1 MPRRPA
7 QFDTLLRIRQVQQD
21 LRAQDFASA
30 QRQVFTA
37 EQQRESLSLERLGLL
52 DEAGRRARN
61 RFDAREVRAFYQH
74 ERHLARL
81 IDDADSE
88 IRRLRAIAEERRV
101 ELEEAMQ
108 RRKMVE
114 KLREHK
120 MNEYLAAIRKDEQKL
135 SDERATGAAAVRRA
149 RGRTRSRART

>member
-7 QFDTLLRIRQVQQD
+7 QLDTLLRVRQVQQD
-21 LRAQDFASA
+21 LRANDFASA
-30 QRQVFTA
+30 QRHVA
-37 EQQRESLSLERLGLL
+37 AVEQQRESLSGERQGLL
-52 DEAGRRARN
+52 DEAGQRARD
-61 RFDAREVRAFYQH
+61 RFDAREIRAFYQH

-88 IRRLRAIAEERRV
+88 IRRLRAVAEERRV

-114 KLREHK
+114 KLRERK
-120 MNEYLAAIRKDEQKL
+120 MNEYLEAVRKDEQKL
-135 SDERATGAAAVRRA
+135 TDEKATGAAAVARA
-149 RGRTRSRART
+149 RSRART

>member
-1 MPRRPA
+1 VPRRPA
-7 QFDTLLRIRQVQQD
+7 QFDTLLRIRQIQQD

-30 QRQVFTA
+30 QRQVFAA
-37 EQQRESLSLERLGLL
+37 EQQRDSLSQERQGLF
-52 DEAGRRARN
+52 DEAGQRARN
-61 RFDAREVRAFYQH
+61 RFDAREIRAFYQH

-88 IRRLRAIAEERRV
+88 IRRLRVVAGERRA

-114 KLREHK
+114 KLRERK

-135 SDERATGAAAVRRA
+135 TDEKATGAAAVARA
-149 RGRTRSRART
+149 RSRVRT

>member
-7 QFDTLLRIRQVQQD
+7 QFDTLFRIRQIQQD

-30 QRQVFTA
+30 QRQVAAA
-37 EQQRESLSLERLGLL
+37 EQQRSSLSQERLGLL
-52 DEAGRRARN
+52 DEAGQRARK
-61 RFDAREVRAFYQH
+61 RFDAREIRAYYQH

-81 IDDADSE
+81 IDDTDSE
-88 IRRLRAIAEERRV
+88 IRRLRSVAEERRV

-114 KLREHK
+114 KLRERK
-120 MNEYLAAIRKDEQKL
+120 MNDYLAAIRKDEQKL
-135 SDERATGAAAVRRA
+135 SDEKATGAAAVA
-149 RGRTRSRART
+149 RGRARSRARA

>member
-30 QRQVFTA
+30 QRQVDTA
-37 EQQRESLSLERLGLL
+37 QQQRESIRLERLGLL
-52 DEAGRRARN
+52 EEAGHRARD
-61 RFDAREVRAFYQH
+61 RFDAREIRAFYQH

-81 IDDADSE
+81 IDDADSN
-88 IRRLRAIAEERRV
+88 ILRLKAAAEERRV

-114 KLREHK
+114 KLRERK
-120 MNEYLAAIRKDEQKL
+120 MKEYVAAVRKDEQKL
-135 SDERATGAAAVRRA
+135 SDEKATGAAAV
-149 RGRTRSRART
+149 SRARSHR